1 MENIFSH
8 EFNEFSGELLTTALK
23 CLEVERRQ
31 KNTADMAKNGSKSSQ
46 KTASGFSTF
55 ITSVVTFI
63 NGGSLSGNDVVADSE
78 RAEREKVV
86 QYLTF
91 ITEKLSLMFE
101 LDHVLKQFKTL
112 PPDGAVDQLEKD
124 SAYGGLTQENEAIDQ
139 TDDLLY
145 SPGNFGL
152 SPSQRKGILYKKLRA
167 TCRLV
172 LLTYA
177 LFYLKRFQV

>member
-1 MENIFSH
+1 M
-8 EFNEFSGELLTTALK
+8 
-23 CLEVERRQ
+23 
-31 KNTADMAKNGSKSSQ
+31 NGLKSSQ

-63 NGGSLSGNDVVADSE
+63 NGGSMSGTDAVADSE

-91 ITEKLSLMFE
+91 ITEKLGLMFE

-112 PPDGAVDQLEKD
+112 PPDGAGSQLEKD
-124 SAYGGLTQENEAIDQ
+124 STYGGLTEKNEAIDQ
-139 TDDLLY
+139 TDDLLS

-172 LLTYA
+172 LM
-177 LFYLKRFQV
+177 FKSSNVRSF